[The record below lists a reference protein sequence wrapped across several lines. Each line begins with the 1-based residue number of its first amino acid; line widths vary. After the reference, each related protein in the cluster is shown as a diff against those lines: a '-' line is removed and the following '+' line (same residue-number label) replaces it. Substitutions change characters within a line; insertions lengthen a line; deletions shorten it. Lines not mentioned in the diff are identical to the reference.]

1 MMHLLA
7 ALIFAVLETQ
17 NFRLTFCLLPPG
29 LAVKVTAVS
38 RATTLEHDD

>member
-17 NFRLTFCLLPPG
+17 NFSTYVLFI
-29 LAVKVTAVS
+29 
-38 RATTLEHDD
+38 ATWSCCQSDSCKQGNYLGT